1 MPDQRN
7 LILAVILSVVILLGY
22 ELFFAKKPPLPEPEP
37 MRQSQGTAPAAPAAS
52 PGSGPIAAVKKALGS
67 APMPRNATPSVA
79 GAVTAPGATN
89 NPVGAVGS
97 RANIIGAS
105 PRVKITTPRLTGSID
120 LKGARLDDLL
130 LRDYRATI
138 DPQRPPI
145 VLLTPQGMI
154 DAYYAQFGWVST
166 AGVEVPGA
174 ETVWTANRTTLTPN
188 DPVTLTWTNEQ
199 GLEFSQTISI
209 DHDFMFTVQQKI
221 SNPTTTSATVHPYG
235 YVSRRSTPPTTGYVV
250 LHEGLIGVID
260 GTLRE
265 ISYSDIKD
273 DGKAEN
279 ITTGGW
285 LGFTDKYWLA
295 ALAPDQK
302 KQVSVRFTHHL
313 DNTVDKYQADYLE
326 DAMTISPGNVGIST
340 TRLFAGAKEVAL
352 LDGYADAL
360 GIARFDLAID
370 FGWFYFLTKPIF
382 YALIYIHEVVAN
394 FGFAIMLLTVAIK
407 LCFYPLANKSY
418 VAMSKMRKL
427 QPEIVKLRERF
438 GEDKVKLNTETM
450 ALYKRSSVN
459 PAAGCLPVI
468 IQIPVF
474 FALYKVLFVTIE
486 MRHAPFFGWIQDL
499 SVPDPTSMFNLF
511 GLLPFD
517 PPNFMMIGVWP
528 LLMGFTMW
536 LQMQLNPQPTDPIQ
550 AKLFTYMPIVFTF
563 MLAQFPAG
571 LVIYWAWNNILSITQ
586 QWIIMKRMG
595 VA

>member
-1 MPDQRN
+1 
-7 LILAVILSVVILLGY
+7 
-22 ELFFAKKPPLPEPEP
+22 
-37 MRQSQGTAPAAPAAS
+37 
-52 PGSGPIAAVKKALGS
+52 
-67 APMPRNATPSVA
+67 
-79 GAVTAPGATN
+79 
-89 NPVGAVGS
+89 
-97 RANIIGAS
+97 
-105 PRVKITTPRLTGSID
+105 
-120 LKGARLDDLL
+120 
-130 LRDYRATI
+130 
-138 DPQRPPI
+138 
-145 VLLTPQGMI
+145 
-154 DAYYAQFGWVST
+154 
-166 AGVEVPGA
+166 
-174 ETVWTANRTTLTPN
+174 
-188 DPVTLTWTNEQ
+188 
-199 GLEFSQTISI
+199 
-209 DHDFMFTVQQKI
+209 
-221 SNPTTTSATVHPYG
+221 
-235 YVSRRSTPPTTGYVV
+235 
-250 LHEGLIGVID
+250 
-260 GTLRE
+260 
-265 ISYSDIKD
+265 
-273 DGKAEN
+273 
-279 ITTGGW
+279 
-285 LGFTDKYWLA
+285 LA